1 MFASQG
7 WLQDVEIVHLSGSCS
22 GHLANSSSSTFFEDF
37 HEFFFVWALF
47 WVLFWVFFWGL
58 FCRLF
63 SYFFLKLKTLLLW
76 AALAPP
82 PPRFLRTF
90 MRAFLFERFFIT
102 FLRTFLRI
110 VVLFFNFKPYSSG
123 HLAPPP
129 PRASFPARSL
139 PYVLL
144 SPRHLGAAK
153 FHFFA
158 TTRKK
163 LAKQVG
169 ICVANF
175 WTKHIKKCS
184 RWHWWRGGAGLQ
196 F

>member
-1 MFASQG
+1 
-7 WLQDVEIVHLSGSCS
+7 
-22 GHLANSSSSTFFEDF
+22 
-37 HEFFFVWALF
+37 
-47 WVLFWVFFWGL
+47 
-58 FCRLF
+58 
-63 SYFFLKLKTLLLW
+63 
-76 AALAPP
+76 
-82 PPRFLRTF
+82 

-110 VVLFFNFKPYSSG
+110 FVLFFLNFKPYSSG

-153 FHFFA
+153 FYLFP

-163 LAKQVG
+163 FAK
-169 ICVANF
+169 
-175 WTKHIKKCS
+175 
-184 RWHWWRGGAGLQ
+184 
-196 F
+196 